1 MNIVESTRQYEKWLA
16 QQTNVIAIDLRR
28 KHTFM
33 AEGVFPYFRATFY
46 RWLQLWPIVDQDI
59 AKAPKVL
66 GVGDLHVE
74 NFGTWRDAEGRLAWG
89 VNDFD
94 ECWMFPYTM
103 DLARLATSVLLA
115 KDAEH
120 LQERP
125 KSVTDSLLQG
135 YRDGLKN
142 GGKPF
147 VLAEGQDWLRAIAS
161 QQLKDPNL
169 YWERLTSWPE
179 VKTKD
184 LPALAKER
192 MLDMLPQRCDK
203 PFFVARQA
211 GLGSRGHERY
221 VAIGHS
227 QGGWVAREAKAL
239 VPSAAAWIAGTGRD
253 KIYYNSILK
262 QAVRDHD
269 PYFQVHEHW
278 LVRRLAPDC
287 TKIAITELPT
297 HRDEQ
302 TLLYCMGFEVANVHL
317 GTPGAQKTIQKDLEK
332 RRGIKWLFDDARAMR
347 KAIRKDF
354 VMWRSSRQRVSK

>member
-1 MNIVESTRQYEKWLA
+1 MNILQASREYEKWLA
-16 QQTNVIAIDLRR
+16 KQTNVITADLRR
-28 KHTFM
+28 KHDFM
-33 AEGVFPYFRATFY
+33 AQGVFPFFRATFY
-46 RWLQLWPIVDQDI
+46 RWLQVWPELEKSV
-59 AKAPKVL
+59 ANAPKVL

-94 ECWMFPYTM
+94 EAWLFPYTI

-120 LQERP
+120 MEERP
-125 KSVTDSLLQG
+125 KSVTDSLLEG
-135 YRDGLKN
+135 YRDGLKD

-161 QQLKDPNL
+161 QQLKDPNR
-169 YWERLTSWPE
+169 YWERLTLWPE
-179 VKTKD
+179 VKVAD
-184 LPALAKER
+184 LPEVAKER
-192 MLDMLPQRCDK
+192 MLQMLPANTQK
-203 PFFVARQA
+203 PLYVARQA

-221 VAIGHS
+221 VAIVHWG
-227 QGGWVAREAKAL
+227 GGWVAREAKAL

-269 PYFQVHEHW
+269 PFFQVHEHW

-287 TKIAITELPT
+287 TKIPITDLPT
-297 HRDEQ
+297 RRDEH

-317 GTPGAQKTIQKDLEK
+317 GTQGARKTILKDLDK
-332 RRGIKWLFDDARAMR
+332 RKGRWLFDNARVMR
-347 KAIRKDF
+347 KAIRRDYAEWMK
-354 VMWRSSRQRVSK
+354 SHLKAAK

>member
-1 MNIVESTRQYEKWLA
+1 MNIIESSREYEKWLA
-16 QQTNVIAIDLRR
+16 KQTNVITADIRR
-28 KHTFM
+28 KHAFM
-33 AEGVFPYFRATFY
+33 AQGVFPFFRATFY
-46 RWLQLWPIVDQDI
+46 RWLQVWPEGDKKLAQ
-59 AKAPKVL
+59 APKVL

-94 ECWMFPYTM
+94 EAWMFPYTL

-120 LQERP
+120 LEERP
-125 KSVTDSLLQG
+125 KSVTDALLEG
-135 YRDGLKN
+135 YRDGMKD

-161 QQLKDPNL
+161 QQLKDPNR
-169 YWERLTSWPE
+169 YWERLTSWPQ
-179 VKTKD
+179 VKLNE
-184 LPALAKER
+184 LPELAKER
-192 MLDMLPQRCDK
+192 MVDMLPPHCDK

-211 GLGSRGHERY
+211 GLGSRGHQRY
-221 VAIGHS
+221 VAIAHWHS
-227 QGGWVAREAKAL
+227 GWVAREAKAL

-269 PYFQVHEHW
+269 PYFHVHEHW

-287 TKIAITELPT
+287 TKIPITDLPT
-297 HRDEQ
+297 HRDEH
-302 TLLYCMGFEVANVHL
+302 TLLYCMGFEVANIHL
-317 GTPGAQKTIQKDLEK
+317 GTQGAQKAILKDLEK
-332 RRGIKWLFDDARAMR
+332 RKGRWLFDDARAMR
-347 KAIRKDF
+347 KAIRRDF
-354 VMWRSSRQRVSK
+354 SEWQKTHPAAVR